1 MMKPCKLNARAAF
14 SFEKMAKKI
23 VDCIILFNE
32 RGLKISDFSLTKWEK
47 KKKKKQKNY
56 EGKKLPRAL
65 EYRVVLQDFCI
76 FHRNFFAS
84 KYKVTEKKNNNNNK
98 KKLYPGKRKKC

>member
-32 RGLKISDFSLTKWEK
+32 RGLKISDFSLTKWEEK
-47 KKKKKQKNY
+47 TKNKKKQKNY
-56 EGKKLPRAL
+56 EGKKSPRAL

-76 FHRNFFAS
+76 FYHNFFAS
-84 KYKVTEKKNNNNNK
+84 KYKVTEKKK
-98 KKLYPGKRKKC
+98 EK